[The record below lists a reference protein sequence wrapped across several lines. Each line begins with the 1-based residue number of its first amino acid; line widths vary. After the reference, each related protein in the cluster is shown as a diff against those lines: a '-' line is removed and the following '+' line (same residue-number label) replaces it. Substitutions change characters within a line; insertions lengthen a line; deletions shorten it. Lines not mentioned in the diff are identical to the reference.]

1 MKFAWPAAAVVVA
14 ITAMIAFHT
23 QLSDLIGRIRAVG
36 PTGIDLVTH
45 VENLTINVE
54 SPSVEALQAS
64 RESVSKHAK
73 QLLGMH
79 PIALAYLIRSA
90 TCSLWNKAEI
100 EKARQLDYLKEIKA
114 VGLADVYT
122 IDAADVRREFGGE
135 GLQVVF
141 SSKGKFMMMA
151 FDVEPNPCTP
161 HPAAIALQ

>member
-1 MKFAWPAAAVVVA
+1 MKFAWPVATVVVVVA
-14 ITAMIAFHT
+14 AMFVFHA
-23 QLSDLIGRIRAVG
+23 QLSDLIARIRTVG

-100 EKARQLDYLKEIKA
+100 EKTSQLDYLREIKV

-122 IDAADVRREFGGE
+122 IDAPDVRREFGGE
-135 GLQVVF
+135 GLQVIF
-141 SSKGKFMMMA
+141 SRKGKFMMMA
-151 FDVEPNPCTP
+151 FDVEPSPCNP
-161 HPAAIALQ
+161 HPAAVALN

>member
-1 MKFAWPAAAVVVA
+1 MKFAWPVAVVVVA
-14 ITAMIAFHT
+14 IAAMIAFHS